1 MLNWKLF
8 YKIVELSY
16 YYHTLVMIWFAK
28 PADRNN
34 YDEVITGEAEA
45 LDILTFVKEHMEN
58 G

>member
-1 MLNWKLF
+1 MHITKHF
-8 YKIVELSY
+8 ISY
-16 YYHTLVMIWFAK
+16 ILTIWVAY
-28 PADRNN
+28 PGDRNN

>member
-1 MLNWKLF
+1 
-8 YKIVELSY
+8 
-16 YYHTLVMIWFAK
+16 MIWFAK

-58 G
+58 GWVTICMLVDLRWI

>member
-1 MLNWKLF
+1 
-8 YKIVELSY
+8 
-16 YYHTLVMIWFAK
+16 MIWFSK